1 MVKFWRPVEKVGR
14 RFSFIN
20 FWFSKIRRVSRIRGR
35 TLISHQLQSF
45 EARKKSFWIWVP
57 YICII
62 DCVKKNWAETLRS
75 WFSIGGVES
84 TPPRGSHEKNMPWG
98 IGLRNTGSGSSLVSL
113 LLKMIPLVVPL
124 VGLTLVLKEILW
136 LLAYLSA
143 IPSMFCRPPL
153 DGQINNKSSA

>member
-62 DCVKKNWAETLRS
+62 DCVKKNWAETLQS

-84 TPPRGSHEKNMPWG
+84 TPPPWEPRKKYAVGNRVKQEKNSRIFPRKIIQYTHRFIMHPNLNKQ
-98 IGLRNTGSGSSLVSL
+98 GLFRTLKIFWIL
-113 LLKMIPLVVPL
+113 LLP
-124 VGLTLVLKEILW
+124 
-136 LLAYLSA
+136 
-143 IPSMFCRPPL
+143 
-153 DGQINNKSSA
+153 